1 MPWSQRH
8 KIALASVIAFL
19 CIAMGVLAWRIT
31 AGISGEVFIV
41 TDDGKAIV
49 MPGASVRVLKVSE
62 PQASKIASE
71 LGKKFEAYASEIDEH
86 MSELRSSPDDLTM
99 AHVKF
104 SNNLSAMKYCLQLLS
119 LGSGVHGE
127 YIMGNAGRDGRF
139 LLSATPGTYLLQV
152 SGEAEDRHAE
162 WYQIVRIGW
171 REQLRLVEPTCSY
184 SKNE

>member
-1 MPWSQRH
+1 
-8 KIALASVIAFL
+8 
-19 CIAMGVLAWRIT
+19 
-31 AGISGEVFIV
+31 
-41 TDDGKAIV
+41 
-49 MPGASVRVLKVSE
+49 MPGASVRLLKVSE
-62 PQASKIASE
+62 SQASKIASE
-71 LGKKFEAYASEIDEH
+71 LGKKFEAYTSEIDEH
-86 MSELRSSPDDLTM
+86 VSELRSSPDDLTM